1 METIKLAIRFSH
13 LLAACFALVTIL
25 KADRRL
31 WSWRQRPLDETRRR
45 YLGRTAHRVTQLLIL
60 LWGTG
65 LMLVVLGYSEHGMAY
80 LANPKLWTKFSVVAL
95 LSVNGYLLHRVAFPL
110 ISVRLPLT
118 GLPLQERLTVAVL
131 GAVSMT
137 SWLFAAWLG
146 IAREWN
152 QREPYT
158 QLMGLYLLLLIA
170 AAGGAMA
177 TFALFESGVSGLL
190 GRFNNR

>member
-1 METIKLAIRFSH
+1 MELLKLGIRFSH

-25 KADRRL
+25 KADHRL
-31 WSWRQRPLDETRRR
+31 WNWRHRALDESRRR
-45 YLGRTAHRVTQLLIL
+45 YLGHTTHRVTQLLVL

-65 LMLVVLGYSEHGMAY
+65 LMLVVLGYSEHGTAY
-80 LANPKLWTKFSVVAL
+80 LANPKLWAKVSVVAL

-118 GLPLQERLTVAVL
+118 GLPLQERLTVAAL

-137 SWLFAAWLG
+137 SWVFAALLG
-146 IAREWN
+146 VAREWN
-152 QREPYT
+152 QREPYL
-158 QLMGLYLLLLIA
+158 QLMGLYLLLLAVA
-170 AAGGAMA
+170 AMGAMM
-177 TFALFESGVSGLL
+177 TFALSETGAGLL